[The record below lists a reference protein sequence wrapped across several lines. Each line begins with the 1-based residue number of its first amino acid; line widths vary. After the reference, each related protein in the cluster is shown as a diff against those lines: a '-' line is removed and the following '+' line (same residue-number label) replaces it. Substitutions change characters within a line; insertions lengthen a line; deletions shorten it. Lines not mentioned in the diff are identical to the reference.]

1 MLSTGEHSASRKRRG
16 RRRLGA
22 ASRGSDTTPTI
33 NPPSPYTN
41 SGYPAAA
48 AAKPHTAC
56 EVDHVSHG
64 MTRRRST
71 VSEAPATDSLHT
83 YNQTRQQY
91 ATATSAGHATGLVAE
106 SMVAEPVNVKRD
118 VELVAESVSG
128 IKRDFTPVASFLPHN
143 RTLSEPAPASNNLL
157 LPNSTA
163 TRCQSEPRIESAKME
178 IELAMEIDSFVSSF
192 SACPDTVIPSTSSVL
207 HRILEW
213 EPFQPPW
220 SEPGSTGTNLP
231 SISAHFAYD
240 RHLLLTFARDSNAF
254 FSQCFHWHPFD
265 SLTSLKLFPQELR
278 LSACAFVSHLHIP
291 PLHGSVSFTYYCQAR
306 RAVSAVLDT
315 PSLETLKACTLLA
328 LLAQFKGQ
336 PNVAA
341 IMHKKCMH
349 QLAFLQLNEDPDF
362 LPHLQ
367 NTSDALK
374 NERRMLYWSTIL
386 CLKIYQ
392 TSNNNRSLENAGITE
407 TVKPAMT
414 KIGSVL
420 TLSATVCLCNLLDIV
435 IEIVHFVQ
443 CVPQWHGDFVT
454 APDFTLLENK
464 LVTFYAS
471 LHPTLQLP
479 SLQKLDADLFVG
491 PKCVRIALLNLFYC
505 AAHCQLHRP
514 NLQLT
519 AYLQP
524 AANANHQQDPS
535 VHQEQHQI
543 TDALSKSFVLC
554 HIHATKIA
562 EINTLLRKNI
572 KLNQPPVAIAFF
584 NMYLPIFEAAVV
596 LWFICCK
603 SLPSWTT
610 RLLESRIPEIPPTDS
625 TTPHHQKIPATSQ
638 DLRNHRRMLS
648 KRVSGLLKTLQLF
661 ETIAS
666 PRALKTS
673 TTSPQ
678 NNASMVLESESE
690 SSYLLGNEEFWS
702 WERRPVILRPLIECV
717 EAMVYE
723 MEALLRVHDSAAKM
737 QDAANYGE
745 ETESD
750 EELKH
755 TPESQ
760 CRSTGTSD
768 KTSGNTT
775 EDDAPTDT
783 PLRSLRTVILETQ
796 TLEGEYWNRE
806 PAAFMGLLGAEVFG
820 SGARRYR
827 WGGEFE
833 DSWRRLWDRYSF

>member
-1 MLSTGEHSASRKRRG
+1 MS
-16 RRRLGA
+16 
-22 ASRGSDTTPTI
+22 
-33 NPPSPYTN
+33 
-41 SGYPAAA
+41 
-48 AAKPHTAC
+48 
-56 EVDHVSHG
+56 
-64 MTRRRST
+64 
-71 VSEAPATDSLHT
+71 
-83 YNQTRQQY
+83 
-91 ATATSAGHATGLVAE
+91 HATGLVAE
-106 SMVAEPVNVKRD
+106 SMVAEPANVKRD
-118 VELVAESVSG
+118 VELVAESVG
-128 IKRDFTPVASFLPHN
+128 VKRDFTPAASFLPHN
-143 RTLSEPAPASNNLL
+143 RTLSEPAPVSNDPL
-157 LPNSTA
+157 LPNSTP
-163 TRCQSEPRIESAKME
+163 TRCQSEPRTEAAKME
-178 IELAMEIDSFVSSF
+178 MELAMEIDSFVSSF
-192 SACPDTVIPSTSSVL
+192 SACPDTIIPSTSSVL
-207 HRILEW
+207 QKILEW

-220 SEPGSTGTNLP
+220 SEPSSAGTNLP
-231 SISAHFAYD
+231 SMSAHFAYD

-265 SLTSLKLFPQELR
+265 SLTSLKLFPLELR
-278 LSACAFVSHLHIP
+278 LSACAFVSQLHVP
-291 PLHGSVSFTYYCQAR
+291 ALHGSVSFTYYCQAR

-315 PSLETLKACTLLA
+315 PSLETLKACSLLA

-336 PNVAA
+336 PMVAA
-341 IMHKKCMH
+341 IMHTKCMH
-349 QLAFLQLNEDPDF
+349 QSAFLQLHEDPDF

-392 TSNNNRSLENAGITE
+392 TANNNRCLENSGITE

-420 TLSATVCLCNLLDIV
+420 ALSATVCLCNLLDIV
-435 IEIVHFVQ
+435 IEIVHFVH

-471 LHPTLQLP
+471 LHPTLRLP
-479 SLQKLDADLFVG
+479 SLRKLDANLFLG
-491 PKCVRIALLNLFYC
+491 PKCVRITLLNLFYH

-514 NLQLT
+514 NLQLA

-524 AANANHQQDPS
+524 VANSNGQQDAS
-535 VHQEQHQI
+535 MHQEQQT
-543 TDALSKSFVLC
+543 TDSLSKSFVQC

-562 EINTLLRKNI
+562 EINRLLRKNI
-572 KLNQPPVAIAFF
+572 NLNQPPVAIAFF

-603 SLPSWTT
+603 ALPSWTT
-610 RLLESRIPEIPPTDS
+610 RLLESRIPEMSHTDS
-625 TTPHHQKIPATSQ
+625 TSPECQKIPATSQ
-638 DLRNHRRMLS
+638 DLRNHRRLLS

-661 ETIAS
+661 ETVAS
-666 PRALKTS
+666 PGALKPS
-673 TTSPQ
+673 TTASQ

-702 WERRPVILRPLIECV
+702 WERKPVILRPLIECV

-737 QDAANYGE
+737 QDATNYGE

-760 CRSTGTSD
+760 CRSTSTSE

-775 EDDAPTDT
+775 EDDAPPDT

-796 TLEGEYWNRE
+796 TLEGEHWNRE

>member
-1 MLSTGEHSASRKRRG
+1 MSRNAK
-16 RRRLGA
+16 
-22 ASRGSDTTPTI
+22 TI
-33 NPPSPYTN
+33 
-41 SGYPAAA
+41 
-48 AAKPHTAC
+48 
-56 EVDHVSHG
+56 
-64 MTRRRST
+64 
-71 VSEAPATDSLHT
+71 
-83 YNQTRQQY
+83 
-91 ATATSAGHATGLVAE
+91 HATIPVAE
-106 SMVAEPVNVKRD
+106 SAVAEPANANRD
-118 VELVAESVSG
+118 SEPMAALVSVE
-128 IKRDFTPVASFLPHN
+128 RDFKLTPSFLPHN
-143 RTLSEPAPASNNLL
+143 RTLSEPALALNNLSML
-157 LPNSTA
+157 SNTNT
-163 TRCQSEPRIESAKME
+163 TRCQSEPRFESAKME
-178 IELAMEIDSFVSSF
+178 MELAIEIDSFVSSF
-192 SACPDTVIPSTSSVL
+192 SACQDTVIPTISSVL
-207 HRILEW
+207 DRILEW

-220 SEPGSTGTNLP
+220 PEPGSTGTNFQSL
-231 SISAHFAYD
+231 SEHFAYD
-240 RHLLLTFARDSNAF
+240 RHLLLTFARDSSAF
-254 FSQCFHWHPFD
+254 FSQSFHWHPFD
-265 SLTSLKLFPQELR
+265 SLTSLKLFPLELR
-278 LSACAFVSHLHIP
+278 LAACAFASHLHVP

-315 PSLETLKACTLLA
+315 PSLETLKACSLLA

-367 NTSDALK
+367 HTSDALK
-374 NERRMLYWSTIL
+374 NERRTLYWSTIL

-392 TSNNNRSLENAGITE
+392 TANNNRSLENAGITE
-407 TVKPAMT
+407 TVNPAMT
-414 KIGSVL
+414 KIGAVL
-420 TLSATVCLCNLLDIV
+420 TLSATVCLCNLLDII
-435 IEIVHFVQ
+435 IEIVHFVH

-479 SLQKLDADLFVG
+479 SLQKLDANLLLG
-491 PKCVRIALLNLFYC
+491 PKCVRPTLLNLFYY

-514 NLQLT
+514 HLQLT

-524 AANANHQQDPS
+524 AANADHQRDPS
-535 VHQEQHQI
+535 MHHEQT
-543 TDALSKSFVLC
+543 TDSLSKSFVLS

-562 EINTLLRKNI
+562 EINTLLRNSI
-572 KLNQPPVAIAFF
+572 NFNQPHVAIAFF

-603 SLPSWTT
+603 ALPSWTT
-610 RLLESRIPEIPPTDS
+610 RLLQSQIPEMPHTDS
-625 TTPHHQKIPATSQ
+625 QSPQQHYYIPATAQ
-638 DLRNHRRMLS
+638 DLRNHRRLLS

-661 ETIAS
+661 ETVAS
-666 PRALKTS
+666 PPPVPKST

-678 NNASMVLESESE
+678 KHASMVLESESE

-702 WERRPVILRPLIECV
+702 WERKPVILRPLIECV

-737 QDAANYGE
+737 QDATSFGE

-750 EELKH
+750 EELKY

-760 CRSTGTSD
+760 CRSSNTSE

-775 EDDAPTDT
+775 EDDAPPDT
-783 PLRSLRTVILETQ
+783 PLRSLRTVLLETQ
-796 TLEGEYWNRE
+796 TLEGEHWNRE

-833 DSWRRLWDRYSF
+833 DSWRRLWDRYSFFE